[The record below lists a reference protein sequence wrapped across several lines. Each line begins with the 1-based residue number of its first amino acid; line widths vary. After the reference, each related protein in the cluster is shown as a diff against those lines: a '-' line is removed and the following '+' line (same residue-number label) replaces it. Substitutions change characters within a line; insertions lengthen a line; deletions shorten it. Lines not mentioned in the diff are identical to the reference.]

1 MKTLQHAQC
10 IHDETLTARKTLWTA
25 FKCDVANDIDL
36 AKLNG
41 RFLTRF
47 TVHPNYLMH
56 GETMVTELKH
66 LGYAVTVSGDTLMIS
81 WREPRNN

>member
-10 IHDETLTARKTLWTA
+10 IHDETLTARKNLLAA
-25 FKCDVANDIDL
+25 FKCDVAHDIDL

-47 TVHPNYLMH
+47 TVHLNYSMH
-56 GETMVTELKH
+56 VDAMVTQLKH

-81 WREPRNN
+81 WREPRY